1 MSKFIR
7 EIGLQFEICLLS
19 FHYFSMSVI
28 IACFCDREKKDDR
41 WHNASLGRVLIV
53 INRPHRQVNLGEKH
67 FDEI

>member
-1 MSKFIR
+1 MSKFIG

-19 FHYFSMSVI
+19 FPFFTMSVI

-41 WHNASLGRVLIV
+41 SHNASLGRVLIV
-53 INRPHRQVNLGEKH
+53 LNRPHRQLNLGEKH